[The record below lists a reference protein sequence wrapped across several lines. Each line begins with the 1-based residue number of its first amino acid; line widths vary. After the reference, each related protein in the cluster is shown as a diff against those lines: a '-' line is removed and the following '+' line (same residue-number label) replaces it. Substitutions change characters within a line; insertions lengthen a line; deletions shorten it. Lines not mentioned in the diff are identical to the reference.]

1 MTLTTAQ
8 GHLNWYKTNKAHY
21 TWFCS
26 AWLQLITSCALC
38 MILLSMTAA
47 HHFMC
52 IIHDFT
58 QHDCSSS
65 CALRMI
71 LFSMTAAHH
80 FMCITLSMT
89 AAHHFMCI
97 MFSMTAAHHFM
108 CITLSMTAAHHFM
121 CIMFSMT
128 AAHHSL
134 CIMHDFAQH
143 DCSSSLPVQ
152 YAWFCSAWLQ
162 LITSCASPRTA
173 NDMYANMQL
182 SNSMCCSIT
191 CRTLQYMNWNET
203 DLIS

>member
-8 GHLNWYKTNKAHY
+8 GHLNWYKTNKSHY
-21 TWFCS
+21 TWFYS
-26 AWLQLITSCALC
+26 AWLQLITSYALC

-80 FMCITLSMT
+80 
-89 AAHHFMCI
+89 
-97 MFSMTAAHHFM
+97 
-108 CITLSMTAAHHFM
+108 
-121 CIMFSMT
+121 
-128 AAHHSL
+128 SL
-134 CIMHDFAQH
+134 CTTHDFVQY
-143 DCSSSLPVQ
+143 DFSSSLPVH

-191 CRTLQYMNWNET
+191 CRTLQYTNWNET
-203 DLIS
+203 DLISQTSTCDKGSYS